1 MSDQRREVSDACP
14 TLTIGRTGEN
24 NLVVPQA
31 MVSRQHARLDY
42 RGGRFVLT
50 DYSTNGTY
58 IVPDRGATA
67 MVHRDSVQLSAS
79 GFLGLGEAVTAGA
92 PSTIR
97 YETLG

>member
-1 MSDQRREVSDACP
+1 MHSSPAVRPGRSARRRERALPLTRSSVSGGEVQRRLLRRS
-14 TLTIGRTGEN
+14 TIGRTGEN
-24 NLVVPQA
+24 NLIVPQA

-67 MVHRDSVQLSAS
+67 MVHRDSV
-79 GFLGLGEAVTAGA
+79 
-92 PSTIR
+92 R
-97 YETLG
+97 